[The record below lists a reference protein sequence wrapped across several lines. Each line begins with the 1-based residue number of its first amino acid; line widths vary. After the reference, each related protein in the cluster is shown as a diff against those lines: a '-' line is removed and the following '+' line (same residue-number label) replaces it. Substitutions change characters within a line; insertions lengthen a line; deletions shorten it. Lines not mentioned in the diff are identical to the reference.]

1 MRLQHSHTWPVG
13 PAPSGAVPKVIQLLE
28 VEDIMTD
35 QMGRKDGTAQTIAQ
49 LVGPEGMPVRPSDE
63 AFPHVTTDDW
73 GEVLVAD
80 YEAVQ
85 IALAEG
91 AVIRDPESGFL
102 RVSSAL

>member
-1 MRLQHSHTWPVG
+1 
-13 PAPSGAVPKVIQLLE
+13 VPKVIQLFK
-28 VEDIMTD
+28 VEDIMTV
-35 QMGRKDGTAQTIAQ
+35 QMGRKDETAQRIAQ

-85 IALAEG
+85 IALEEG

-102 RVSSAL
+102 RVSSTL